1 MVNEDVDDDLF
12 NEIEELNK
20 TKNSKVQFK
29 KKLTSNKKILRSKL
43 SFQDD
48 NDDVENNND
57 NDNYNDT
64 STIIPTSKI
73 LFKKKLTK
81 STTPETKRRPINL
94 DKYRTNQKV
103 DEEELLLELDDEDP
117 ENNPT
122 IVNIDELKDPKLD
135 KIRQKYNS
143 DMLPPLPP
151 QEQKK
156 YVPIETNR
164 DPNED
169 IKMSV
174 RKYAN
179 ELINEYK
186 DEKNYDDGTEK
197 QEKEEQIE
205 IDNDDIQ
212 LIDEDMGTLNTK
224 IDFDNKFNFE
234 IQTDHEE
241 EDNDDD
247 DRNDNTN
254 VEMKIPTVKEQI
266 ENITGLIKQFEITNR
281 EKQNLMTNLKI
292 EKEELSQ
299 KKHDLIEELNRLVI

>member
-1 MVNEDVDDDLF
+1 M
-12 NEIEELNK
+12 
-20 TKNSKVQFK
+20 
-29 KKLTSNKKILRSKL
+29 
-43 SFQDD
+43 
-48 NDDVENNND
+48 ENNND

-186 DEKNYDDGTEK
+186 DEKIMMMGQKNK
-197 QEKEEQIE
+197 KRK
-205 IDNDDIQ
+205 NKLK
-212 LIDEDMGTLNTK
+212 LIMMIYN
-224 IDFDNKFNFE
+224 
-234 IQTDHEE
+234 
-241 EDNDDD
+241 
-247 DRNDNTN
+247 
-254 VEMKIPTVKEQI
+254 
-266 ENITGLIKQFEITNR
+266 
-281 EKQNLMTNLKI
+281 
-292 EKEELSQ
+292 
-299 KKHDLIEELNRLVI
+299 